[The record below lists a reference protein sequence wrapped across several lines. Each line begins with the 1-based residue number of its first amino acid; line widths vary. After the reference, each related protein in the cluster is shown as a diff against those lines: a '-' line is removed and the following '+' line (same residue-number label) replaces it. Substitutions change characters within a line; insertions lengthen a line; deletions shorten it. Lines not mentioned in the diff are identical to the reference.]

1 MPRTIVAPNHYDIV
15 KLWLKMNAEKQTVRH
30 FRVVVIIARVYI
42 SSTEIVRK
50 MNICPKAPNRD
61 IIMTSFIKFISAIVR
76 SNVSS
81 PFVYRTKAYME
92 QLNMI
97 PKNEL

>member
-1 MPRTIVAPNHYDIV
+1 M
-15 KLWLKMNAEKQTVRH
+15 KLWLKRKAEKQTVRH

-42 SSTEIVRK
+42 SSTEMVKK

-61 IIMTSFIKFISAIVR
+61 IIMTSFIKLKSATQR
-76 SNVSS
+76 SKVSS

-92 QLNMI
+92 TLKTI
-97 PKNEL
+97 PKNAL

>member
-1 MPRTIVAPNHYDIV
+1 M
-15 KLWLKMNAEKQTVRH
+15 KLWLKRNAEKQTVRH

-61 IIMTSFIKFISAIVR
+61 IIMTSFIKSILAMTR
-76 SNVSS
+76 SKVSS
-81 PFVYRTKAYME
+81 PFVYRTKAYIE
-92 QLNMI
+92 QLNTT
-97 PKNEL
+97 PKKAL